1 MNAERRTQNAEF
13 RRSPLSSFFVLV
25 SAFCI
30 LLVGCHAAPPP
41 TPPQPPP
48 VTVATPPAPPPDRRA
63 LALQAVA
70 AFDQKN
76 YAAAVPLLQ
85 QAADSYP
92 EVAPFLKLRIV
103 EADRAMGQFAA
114 AATAASQIVQQTPAS
129 TAATIARLRLP
140 AIDASLGDAAQTN
153 AAFEATKSIGIDELT
168 EPDFLALAADLD
180 KARRAD
186 LAAQL
191 RMRLLTTYPQG
202 RETEDV
208 YDKLRAATPSPLDA
222 LSFDDSLAIARS
234 LAAHDRYDQA
244 LDMFRHIQQRF
255 PQSATSSEYQAVRL
269 RALFNSRH
277 YTDFLNETGQGRLD
291 ARLEL
296 LRARAAWRTGANE
309 QFLAGLRQ
317 VEHDYPD
324 SREANEAKIL
334 RSKYYTTDETHYDL
348 AIRNLQDAIDNNDL
362 GSEGEN
368 LWSLGFT
375 YILAGMEN
383 DALRVFD
390 DYARRFPDGDYLSNS
405 LFWAGKIF
413 AKRGDTAGRD
423 AKWQQL
429 EQLYPYSYFAWRAR
443 TLAGDTTMPPSDI
456 ANGNVFPNIDVAA
469 LNEPR
474 ITTVTELASLNLMR
488 DATREMKALAAAYPD
503 NPAVAFR
510 LADLYV
516 QAGEPFNANAVLQ
529 RRFKP
534 FIRHGGSGIPH
545 RFWEILFPLSHW
557 DTIQQEAAKRQLDPY
572 LIAAII
578 RQESGFEPTIVSNAG
593 AVGIM
598 QIMPAEAATIAAKAG
613 LPPPSRQD
621 LFDPNVNIAIGAAEF
636 SQKLANESGN
646 PILAIAAYNA
656 GEEAVGRWL
665 AHTPIDDVDL
675 FVEAIP
681 YAETRLYV
689 KTVSRNRF
697 EYRRIY
703 ESSTAAPQPQ
713 P

>member
-1 MNAERRTQNAEF
+1 MMNDVLIVLR
-13 RRSPLSSFFVLV
+13 SSFIVLI
-25 SAFCI
+25 AA
-30 LLVGCHAAPPP
+30 CHTTPPPAPPEP
-41 TPPQPPP
+41 SP
-48 VTVATPPAPPPDRRA
+48 VTVATPTPPPAPDKHA
-63 LALQAVA
+63 LALQALA
-70 AFDQKN
+70 AFDAKN
-76 YAAAVPLLQ
+76 YTAAIPLLQ
-85 QAADSYP
+85 QAADVYP
-92 EVAPFLKLRIV
+92 EVAPFLRLRVV
-103 EADRAMGQFAA
+103 EAESALGQWADAA
-114 AATAASQIVQQTPAS
+114 KMATQISQQTPAS

-140 AIDASLGDAAQTN
+140 AIYASLGDAAQTN
-153 AAFEATKSIGIDELT
+153 AAFEATKTVPIDELS
-168 EPDFLALAADLD
+168 EQDFLDLAANLD
-180 KARRAD
+180 KAGRAD
-186 LAAQL
+186 LASQL

-208 YDKLRAATPSPLDA
+208 YDKLRAAIPSPLDA
-222 LSFDDSLAIARS
+222 LSFDESLAVARS
-234 LAAHDRYDQA
+234 LAQHDRYDQA
-244 LDMFRHIQQRF
+244 LDLFRHIQQRF
-255 PQSATSSEYQAVRL
+255 PQSSTSAEYRTIRL
-269 RALFNSRH
+269 KALFNSRH
-277 YTDFLNETGQGRLD
+277 YTDFLNEAGHGKLD
-291 ARLEL
+291 PPKLEL
-296 LRARAAWRTGANE
+296 LRARAAWRTGAND

-324 SREANEAKIL
+324 SHEADEAKIL
-334 RSKYYTTDETHYDL
+334 RAKYYTSDETNYDI
-348 AIRNLQDAIDNNDL
+348 AVRNLQDAIDNNDL
-362 GSEGEN
+362 GNEGEN
-368 LWSLGFT
+368 LWSLGWT
-375 YILAGMEN
+375 YVLAGTDDE
-383 DALRVFD
+383 ALRVFD
-390 DYARRFPDGDYLSNS
+390 DYAKRFPDGDYLSNS
-405 LFWAGKIF
+405 LFWSGKIL

-423 AKWQQL
+423 AKWKQL
-429 EQLYPYSYFAWRAR
+429 QDLYPYSYYSYRAR
-443 TLAGDTTMPPSDI
+443 EI
-456 ANGNVFPNIDVAA
+456 AKQAESAPYVSSNVFPNVDVST

-474 ITTVTELASLNLMR
+474 IVTVTELASLNLMR

-529 RRFKP
+529 RKFKP

-545 RFWEILFPLSHW
+545 RFWEILFPLSNW
-557 DTIQQEAAKRQLDPY
+557 DTIKEEAAKRQLDPY

-578 RQESGFEPTIVSNAG
+578 RQESGFEPTVVSNAG

-598 QIMPAEAATIAAKAG
+598 QIMPAEAATIAARAG

-621 LFDPNVNIAIGAAEF
+621 LFDPKINITIGAAEF

-665 AHTPIDDVDL
+665 AHTPVDDVDL

-689 KTVSRNRF
+689 KTVSRNRY

-703 ESSTAAPQPQ
+703 ESSTASPQPQ